1 MVNYYARIT
10 FLLALLAVAGCGG
23 GSGAGAAQ
31 PVNTAVVFSATPAV
45 AGFNSPLAG
54 IQVTATLPAGVFPN
68 ISSGRFLRIG
78 ETSLKSL
85 KGNGTIAFG
94 RYSATTNQVVFA
106 MVANPITSDLGT
118 GDFARLTYTATGSTA
133 PTVADFQQFSY
144 LVSGAGAVDLT
155 PQITK
160 GVSLTTYPKP

>member
-1 MVNYYARIT
+1 MVKYLASIT
-10 FLLALLAVAGCGG
+10 LALAALSLAGCGG
-23 GSGAGAAQ
+23 GSGAGATL
-31 PVNTAVVFSATPAV
+31 PTNTAVVFSVTPAV
-45 AGFNSPLAG
+45 AGFNSAIAG

-78 ETSLKSL
+78 ETGLKSL

-106 MVANPITSDLGT
+106 MVANPITSDIGV

-133 PTVADFQQFSY
+133 PTVAEFQQASY
-144 LVSGAGAVDLT
+144 LVSGAGGVDLSGQVT
-155 PQITK
+155 R
-160 GVSLTTYPKP
+160 GVSLTTYLKP